1 MTRKDRRLS
10 DVVAHAFEDDCVT
23 LAVDAL
29 LPVRVLRTATKSS
42 KKYQQ
47 ITASIREVGLVEP
60 PVVARDP
67 ANPGTFLLLDGHV
80 RIEVLKDLGIEQ
92 VECLVSTDDEAFTYN
107 KRISR
112 LSPVQ
117 EHKMIRRAIERG
129 VPEEKI
135 AKALDIN
142 PQSVRRK
149 VRMLNGICDET
160 VAILKDKPCP
170 MAVFEI
176 LRKLKPLRQLE
187 AAELLVNANNYS
199 VAYASAILA
208 GTPQTQL
215 AEGSKPKRIK
225 GITPEA
231 MARMESELARLQESI
246 TSIQETY
253 GQDHL
258 HLTVVKGYL
267 AKLLG
272 NARVVRYLMQ
282 HRPEFLT
289 EFQAIADMTST
300 LPPEAAA

>member
-23 LAVDAL
+23 LSVDAL
-29 LPVRVLRTATKSS
+29 LPVRALRTATKSS

-67 ANPGTFLLLDGHV
+67 TNPGTFLLLDGHV

-117 EHKMIRRAIERG
+117 EHKMIRRAIQRG

-215 AEGSKPKRIK
+215 AEGAKPKRIK

>member
-1 MTRKDRRLS
+1 
-10 DVVAHAFEDDCVT
+10 
-23 LAVDAL
+23 
-29 LPVRVLRTATKSS
+29 
-42 KKYQQ
+42 
-47 ITASIREVGLVEP
+47 
-60 PVVARDP
+60 
-67 ANPGTFLLLDGHV
+67 
-80 RIEVLKDLGIEQ
+80 
-92 VECLVSTDDEAFTYN
+92 
-107 KRISR
+107 
-112 LSPVQ
+112 
-117 EHKMIRRAIERG
+117 MIRRAIERG

-142 PQSVRRK
+142 TQSVRRK
-149 VRMLNGICDET
+149 VRMLNGICDEA

-176 LRKLKPLRQLE
+176 LRKMKPLRQIE

-199 VAYASAILA
+199 VAYASAILV

-215 AEGSKPKRIK
+215 MDGVKPKRIT

-231 MARMESELARLQESI
+231 MARMESELGRLQESI

-258 HLTVVKGYL
+258 HLTVVKGYM

-289 EFQAIADMTST
+289 EFQAIAEMTST
-300 LPPEAAA
+300 LPPEAA

>member
-10 DVVAHAFEDDCVT
+10 DAVSHAFEDDCVT
-23 LAVDAL
+23 LPVDAL

-67 ANPGTFLLLDGHV
+67 TNPGTFLLLDGHV

-160 VAILKDKPCP
+160 VAILKEKPCP

-176 LRKLKPLRQLE
+176 LRKMKPLRQIE

-215 AEGSKPKRIK
+215 AEGAKPKRIK

-282 HRPEFLT
+282 NRPEFLT

>member
-1 MTRKDRRLS
+1 MTRKDSHRPDS
-10 DVVAHAFEDDCVT
+10 VAHGFEEDCVT
-23 LAVDAL
+23 LPVAVL
-29 LPVRVLRTATKSS
+29 LPVKVLRTATKSS

-47 ITASIREVGLVEP
+47 IAASIREVGLVEP
-60 PVVARDP
+60 PVVVRDL

-112 LSPVQ
+112 LSSVQ
-117 EHKMIRRAIERG
+117 EHKMIRHAIERG

-135 AKALDIN
+135 AKTLDIN
-142 PQSVRRK
+142 TESVRRK
-149 VRMLNGICDET
+149 VRMLDGICDET
-160 VAILKDKPCP
+160 VTILKDKPCP

-176 LRKLKPLRQLE
+176 LRKMKPLRQIE

-215 AEGSKPKRIK
+215 VEGSKSKRIK

-231 MARMESELARLQESI
+231 MARMENELARLQEAI

-258 HLTVVKGYL
+258 HLTVIKGYL

-289 EFQAIADMTST
+289 EFQAIAEMTST
-300 LPPEAAA
+300 LPLKAV

>member
-1 MTRKDRRLS
+1 MTRKDRRRT
-10 DVVAHAFEDDCVT
+10 DVVAHGFEDDCVT

-29 LPVRVLRTATKSS
+29 LPVKVLRTATKSS

-67 ANPGTFLLLDGHV
+67 ANPSTFLLLDGHV

-112 LSPVQ
+112 LSSVQ

-176 LRKLKPLRQLE
+176 LRKMKPLRQLE

-199 VAYASAILA
+199 VAYVSAILA

-215 AEGSKPKRIK
+215 AEGAKPKRIK

-231 MARMESELARLQESI
+231 MARMESELARLQESF

-258 HLTVVKGYL
+258 HLTVIKGYL

-289 EFQAIADMTST
+289 EFQAIAEMTST
-300 LPPEAAA
+300 LPPEAA

>member
-1 MTRKDRRLS
+1 
-10 DVVAHAFEDDCVT
+10 
-23 LAVDAL
+23 
-29 LPVRVLRTATKSS
+29 
-42 KKYQQ
+42 
-47 ITASIREVGLVEP
+47 
-60 PVVARDP
+60 
-67 ANPGTFLLLDGHV
+67 
-80 RIEVLKDLGIEQ
+80 
-92 VECLVSTDDEAFTYN
+92 
-107 KRISR
+107 
-112 LSPVQ
+112 
-117 EHKMIRRAIERG
+117 MIRRAIERG
-129 VPEEKI
+129 VSEEKI

-160 VAILKDKPCP
+160 VTILKDKPCP

-176 LRKLKPLRQLE
+176 LRKMKPLRQVE

-215 AEGSKPKRIK
+215 VEGSKPKRIK

-231 MARMESELARLQESI
+231 MARMESELGRLQESI

-258 HLTVVKGYL
+258 HLTVVKGYMV
-267 AKLLG
+267 KLLG

-289 EFQAIADMTST
+289 EFQAIAEMTST
-300 LPPEAAA
+300 LPPEAA